1 MEHPPHLNRH
11 AKNLFARTLTLSL
24 ALHLSLAAIAALF
37 PGRLAR
43 LAPESV
49 VMVDLADSGIP
60 SMKDLVRT
68 SSVQLPAPLP
78 PKQMVLPSPDE
89 KTIAEP
95 SPAPVDELPP
105 PAPSQADT
113 ASLSI
118 GLTRGFFRS
127 LADGETLRGDVREY
141 YFELVERVNEQWWAA
156 ATSTAMEPGR
166 QEALVTITVRKSGEL
181 LDVRLVKSSG
191 NDAYDR
197 LIMDALQAASDLP
210 PLPESYPGEFF
221 QAPLR
226 LMAPRGLL
234 FS

>member
-1 MEHPPHLNRH
+1 MEHPQHLNRP
-11 AKNLFARTLTLSL
+11 AKNLFARALILSL
-24 ALHLSLAAIAALF
+24 ALHLSFAAVAALF
-37 PGRLAR
+37 PGRLAS
-43 LAPESV
+43 LAPESI
-49 VMVDLADSGIP
+49 VMVDLTDAGTP
-60 SMKDLVRT
+60 VPKET
-68 SSVQLPAPLP
+68 VQQAASQRPALPP

-89 KTIAEP
+89 EVLPTP
-95 SPAPVDELPP
+95 SPPVEIAPP
-105 PAPSQADT
+105 PTPPIANT

-156 ATSTAMEPGR
+156 ATGTAMEPGR

-191 NDAYDR
+191 SEEYDR
-197 LIMDALQAASDLP
+197 LIMDALQAASNLP
-210 PLPESYPGEFF
+210 PLPETYPGEFF